1 MLLVCPSPFPL
12 PFGNQKFVSYICDSV
27 LLLFFKGVWNLFIIP
42 WHHKINSIQ
51 FSSVAQTC
59 PTLCDPMNLS
69 TPGLPVHHQLPELTQ
84 THVNRVGDAI
94 QPSHPLPS
102 PSPPAPISPS
112 NRVFSSESTLCMRW
126 PKYWSFSFN
135 ISPSNEHP
143 GLISFGMDWLDL
155 LAVQGTLKGLLQHHD
170 SRASIFRR
178 SAFFTVQLSYPY
190 MTTGKTIALTRQTF
204 VGKVMSLLSNMLSRL
219 VITFLP
225 RSKCLL
231 ISWLQ
236 SPSAVILE
244 PQKIVWH
251 CFHCF
256 PIYLPWSDG
265 TRRHAHQTPTR
276 AYCLQQ
282 TVQTIVHFA
291 IERILN
297 LFLKSLSAL
306 LPQLFPKLARIFC
319 CTQIVFL
326 LLIPLPRLHPKEE
339 GSDVEII
346 AFNGEK
352 DGWRVGSSPFIL
364 QPMLTT
370 CQALFHT

>member
-1 MLLVCPSPFPL
+1 
-12 PFGNQKFVSYICDSV
+12 
-27 LLLFFKGVWNLFIIP
+27 
-42 WHHKINSIQ
+42 
-51 FSSVAQTC
+51 
-59 PTLCDPMNLS
+59 
-69 TPGLPVHHQLPELTQ
+69 
-84 THVNRVGDAI
+84 
-94 QPSHPLPS
+94 
-102 PSPPAPISPS
+102 
-112 NRVFSSESTLCMRW
+112 
-126 PKYWSFSFN
+126 
-135 ISPSNEHP
+135 
-143 GLISFGMDWLDL
+143 
-155 LAVQGTLKGLLQHHD
+155 
-170 SRASIFRR
+170 
-178 SAFFTVQLSYPY
+178 
-190 MTTGKTIALTRQTF
+190 
-204 VGKVMSLLSNMLSRL
+204 MLSRL

-265 TRRHAHQTPTR
+265 TRHHAHQTPTR

-339 GSDVEII
+339 GSNVEII

-370 CQALFHT
+370 CQALFHTQFNLILTMTLRAEHNYYPHWWICLRVFTLKQLILPPNEQNVKRKKKKLYWNTVNFSPCSPRAPRVTQFLTWYDCLL